1 MFKTWFVWMMVF
13 VALMLGLTACGGASA
28 VAINDLPAYPGAT
41 ELKAGDSRIG
51 ATLAQNS
58 QNITALT
65 QASGGCGKTY
75 QNGYSLPKD
84 TTWDTVKKFYD
95 DKLKSAGW
103 SEPSATSS
111 ILTQVNQQNP
121 TTQTVIYV
129 RGNQTLSVIR
139 FVEPISKDASLIF
152 SLTTR

>member
-1 MFKTWFVWMMVF
+1 MFKTWFVWVMVF

-65 QASGGCGKTY
+65 QASGGSGKTD
-75 QNGYSLPKD
+75 QKGYSLPKD
-84 TTWDTVKKFYD
+84 TTWDAVKKFYD

-121 TTQTVIYV
+121 TTQTVIYA

-152 SLTTR
+152 SLTAR